1 MISFTLKEEYI
12 QLDQLLKVCR
22 IAENGSHA
30 HQLVDDG
37 VVNLNGSIETRRR
50 AKVRKGDVVK
60 VLGEVIN
67 IT

>member
-1 MISFTLKEEYI
+1 MISFTIQDDYI
-12 QLDQLLKVCR
+12 QLDQLLKVCK

-50 AKVRKGDVVK
+50 AKVRKGDIVK
-60 VLGEVIN
+60 VLGEVIKVG
-67 IT
+67 